1 MQREI
6 KADQAILDLI
16 IEGMHRYGFD
26 KKPIAQI
33 DPMHLE
39 ELFELALDVFG
50 GNKETMKML
59 PREKKFFI
67 IKQIAVLIYVEF
79 MMLTA

>member
-26 KKPIAQI
+26 KKPISQI

-39 ELFELALDVFG
+39 ELFELALDALG
-50 GNKETMKML
+50 EI
-59 PREKKFFI
+59 R
-67 IKQIAVLIYVEF
+67 KQ
-79 MMLTA
+79 